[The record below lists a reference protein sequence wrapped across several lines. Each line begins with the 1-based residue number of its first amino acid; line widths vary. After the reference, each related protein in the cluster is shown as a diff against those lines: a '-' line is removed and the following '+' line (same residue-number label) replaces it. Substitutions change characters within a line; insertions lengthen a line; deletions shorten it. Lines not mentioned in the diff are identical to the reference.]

1 MRALSYRYA
10 RYGFPKATQKR
21 QHWRR
26 PAARPR
32 PRPRG
37 ARLQLPE
44 TRNKNPVTSYKKQVT
59 SNQREQ
65 ETVEKSPHRDGL
77 TSRCPDL
84 RTTAKAFWYVIDGR
98 WHDGM
103 STHAEGHVL
112 PIERNAS
119 WVRLSVMV
127 DVSADFH
134 SRPQQPAGHQDSR
147 SFCLCCT
154 RLRCRAPVDDSSAK
168 HVVFRARR
176 RRGLAMRPRRRAL
189 G

>member
-1 MRALSYRYA
+1 MASHKL
-10 RYGFPKATQKR
+10 

-37 ARLQLPE
+37 ARLQLQE

-84 RTTAKAFWYVIDGR
+84 RQPLKPVLDVIG

-103 STHAEGHVL
+103 
-112 PIERNAS
+112 
-119 WVRLSVMV
+119 MV
-127 DVSADFH
+127 
-134 SRPQQPAGHQDSR
+134 
-147 SFCLCCT
+147 
-154 RLRCRAPVDDSSAK
+154 
-168 HVVFRARR
+168 
-176 RRGLAMRPRRRAL
+176 
-189 G
+189 